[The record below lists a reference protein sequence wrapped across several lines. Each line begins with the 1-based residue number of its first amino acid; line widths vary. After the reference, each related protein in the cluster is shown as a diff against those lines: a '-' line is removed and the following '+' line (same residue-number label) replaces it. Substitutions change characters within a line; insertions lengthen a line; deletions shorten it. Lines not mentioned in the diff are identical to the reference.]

1 MDSNF
6 QKLIVPLD
14 LYTDEVFIDTLN
26 KLEPVYNRKQGT
38 TSRPFCLK
46 VDLTQYFDSIKLQ
59 NKEPKNYRFEIK
71 KPIRN

>member
-14 LYTDEVFIDTLN
+14 LYTDEVFIDIN
-26 KLEPVYNRKQGT
+26 KLEPVYNRRQGT

-46 VDLTQYFDSIKLQ
+46 VDLTQYFDSIKL
-59 NKEPKNYRFEIK
+59 
-71 KPIRN
+71 

>member
-1 MDSNF
+1 MDGNF

-26 KLEPVYNRKQGT
+26 KLEPVYNRIQGT

-46 VDLTQYFDSIKLQ
+46 VDLTQYFDSIKL
-59 NKEPKNYRFEIK
+59 
-71 KPIRN
+71 